1 MGERMSAQTHTLL
14 ESGRHLSCG
23 CTVIDA
29 RTLEHILTC
38 SAATASADCNP
49 QQDTRSQS

>member
-1 MGERMSAQTHTLL
+1 MGERVSAQTYTLWG
-14 ESGRHLSCG
+14 SGRHLSCG

-29 RTLEHILTC
+29 RTLEHMLTC

-49 QQDTRSQS
+49 QQDTRSHS